1 MHESIA
7 RHAAAATF
15 QSRIIVGAEFDFEL
29 VEFILRNAVL
39 LNLANNGIKL
49 GKRSV
54 AGVLGLVQNL
64 RYHLRWAVVT
74 EDIVDAAIDFD
85 GDLLF
90 KDEVA
95 IHAASAAS
103 MKRLIKQGHRIPFTG
118 PARWNRITNS
128 HRRQRTEFFFDLAAA
143 LLGLFWFM
151 RIGEWW
157 WGPRGNVAE
166 IFLGEGEAFVGL
178 HVAEDQQY
186 GVV

>member
-7 RHAAAATF
+7 RHAAAAAF

-39 LNLANNGIKL
+39 LDLANNGIKL

-64 RYHLRWAVVT
+64 RYHLRRAVVA
-74 EDIVDAAIDFD
+74 ENIVDSAIDCD

-90 KDEVA
+90 KDEMT

-103 MKRLIKQGHRIPFTG
+103 VKILIEQGHCIPFVG
-118 PARWNRITNS
+118 AARSHRIT
-128 HRRQRTEFFFDLAAA
+128 
-143 LLGLFWFM
+143 
-151 RIGEWW
+151 
-157 WGPRGNVAE
+157 
-166 IFLGEGEAFVGL
+166 
-178 HVAEDQQY
+178 
-186 GVV
+186 

>member
-7 RHAAAATF
+7 RHAAAAAF
-15 QSRIIVGAEFDFEL
+15 QSRVIVGAEFDFEL

-39 LNLANNGIKL
+39 LDLANNGIKL

-64 RYHLRWAVVT
+64 RHHLRWAVVA

-95 IHAASAAS
+95 IHAAGAAS
-103 MKRLIKQGHRIPFTG
+103 MKSLIKQGHCIPFAG
-118 PARWNRITNS
+118 SARWNCVTNS
-128 HRRQRTEFFFDLAAA
+128 HRRQRAEFFFNLAAA
-143 LLGLFWFM
+143 LLGLFRFT

-157 WGPRGNVAE
+157 WGSCGNIAE
-166 IFLGEGEAFVGL
+166 IFLG
-178 HVAEDQQY
+178 
-186 GVV
+186 

>member
-7 RHAAAATF
+7 RHAAAAAF

-29 VEFILRNAVL
+29 VEFILRNAAL
-39 LNLANNGIKL
+39 LDVPNNGIKL
-49 GKRSV
+49 GEGSV

-64 RYHLRWAVVT
+64 RYHLRWAVVA

-85 GDLLF
+85 GDLFF
-90 KDEVA
+90 KDEMPV
-95 IHAASAAS
+95 HAASAAS
-103 MKRLIKQGHRIPFTG
+103 MKSLIKQGHCIPFAG

-143 LLGLFWFM
+143 LLGLFRFT

-157 WGPRGNVAE
+157 WGSRGNITE
-166 IFLGEGEAFVGL
+166 IFLGQREAFVGL
-178 HVAEDQQY
+178 HV
-186 GVV
+186 